1 MDENFNKMEGTS
13 RYFKEGRQ
21 SKTAIFRQIV
31 VLWFGV
37 WRKIERLI
45 LESRR
50 AGRKS
55 LQWVIHKMTR
65 TRARVV
71 VKEVESLGR
80 RRGRR
85 NAKTC
90 D

>member
-1 MDENFNKMEGTS
+1 MDENFNKMVGTT

-21 SKTAIFRQIV
+21 SKSGIFRQIV

-37 WRKIERLI
+37 RRKIERLI

-55 LQWVIHKMTR
+55 LQWVMHKMTR
-65 TRARVV
+65 T
-71 VKEVESLGR
+71 
-80 RRGRR
+80 
-85 NAKTC
+85 
-90 D
+90 